1 MRFMVRE
8 NRKCLMSFTIVVIKL
23 YITKNIRLI
32 FDECTDKSYDIFT
45 NWLSSKRPIFDTILM
60 IDTKNDA
67 KTRESHVMKITIF
80 HIK

>member
-1 MRFMVRE
+1 MVRE
-8 NRKCLMSFTIVVIKL
+8 NRKCLLPNYRNKVL
-23 YITKNIRLI
+23 YKKNIRLI

-67 KTRESHVMKITIF
+67 KTRENHVMKIEIF
-80 HIK
+80 YTK